1 MRSFFFLFSFCHGCI
16 RPYFVRGHSQAE
28 QKARCKEGDEVKRV
42 IAGAAFRK
50 YFPQTTL
57 FFFLLVDLFFPL
69 HKTWA
74 ASIVA
79 KYDDEAKKKKKKRKS
94 WQLSPKLKA
103 NQMLKVRFPSFQ
115 RAPFLFFFLKRLVN
129 SRFFFFAVYEER
141 LLFGFLAW

>member
-1 MRSFFFLFSFCHGCI
+1 M
-16 RPYFVRGHSQAE
+16 
-28 QKARCKEGDEVKRV
+28 KRV

-79 KYDDEAKKKKKKRKS
+79 KYDDEAKKKKEKKIMAAFSEVEGKPNAESTVSLISTR
-94 WQLSPKLKA
+94 
-103 NQMLKVRFPSFQ
+103 SF
-115 RAPFLFFFLKRLVN
+115 
-129 SRFFFFAVYEER
+129 SFFFFETFGEFAFF
-141 LLFGFLAW
+141 LFCCI